1 MLRRMIIFLLALCCA
16 FAGYAYAE
24 TIELE
29 NGLTA
34 ERKNGYWTLLDAS
47 GHILMEKLTAQPQFR
62 GSYAV
67 VKLGTGIKEEGL
79 SSEDVEVSRRGL
91 IDDRGKICIPPEY
104 DQMALINDSG
114 TVAAEK
120 NGLYGMLDANG
131 KVLLDFKYKYINES
145 FNGHCTV
152 AVEDAHGDFAWG
164 VVDEQGKMILPAEYK
179 SIDIYPDG
187 TMIVGHAE
195 KIGDFEMNTLYG
207 YMNMAGEWIIEPRF
221 ASAEPF
227 QYGYAPVRM
236 RVTIRDPFSD
246 TGRAR
251 RWGLIDARGEFVL
264 PAEFDGIDSVSE
276 DGTVSA
282 YKEDGEILFRLS
294 EKGAE
299 EVKKVAGDLVLEDYM
314 PFTGGKVA
322 KLNGEPTLEKRAS
335 SRHGYPRLDGA
346 TALFPVYA
354 AVVEAVYPD
363 ETRYEEAYAA
373 DKKTLVTCTKTNKA
387 YDRLIAGEADI
398 IFCAGPS
405 DAQIAA
411 AAAKGVEFELTPF
424 GKEAFVFIVNKDN
437 PLENITVEQI
447 QQVYSG
453 QITQWD
459 ALNVSGLDEII
470 AYQRPDNSGSQ
481 TALERLMGDI
491 PIMDAPSEYIPT
503 GMEDILENIEYRNL
517 PNAIGYTFRFFC
529 TEMVGS
535 DVKLLGI
542 DGAAPTIENIRSDA
556 YPITSTL
563 YMVTRKG
570 EDNPNVQSLMDWV
583 LSAQGRE
590 LIEKSGYVAME

>member
-264 PAEFDGIDSVSE
+264 PAEFDGIDLFSE
-276 DGTVSA
+276 QRHDTVFSQYGTG
-282 YKEDGEILFRLS
+282 K
-294 EKGAE
+294 KGTYM
-299 EVKKVAGDLVLEDYM
+299 VAS
-314 PFTGGKVA
+314 
-322 KLNGEPTLEKRAS
+322 N
-335 SRHGYPRLDGA
+335 H
-346 TALFPVYA
+346 
-354 AVVEAVYPD
+354 
-363 ETRYEEAYAA
+363 
-373 DKKTLVTCTKTNKA
+373 
-387 YDRLIAGEADI
+387 DRL
-398 IFCAGPS
+398 
-405 DAQIAA
+405 
-411 AAAKGVEFELTPF
+411 
-424 GKEAFVFIVNKDN
+424 
-437 PLENITVEQI
+437 
-447 QQVYSG
+447 VYSG
-453 QITQWD
+453 PADKFFYFDTIPEDTNKYDENSPRVMELKEQLIRYMESDCCDENTAATAD
-459 ALNVSGLDEII
+459 DVSGVNKFPYGPKRADHLMRQQE
-470 AYQRPDNSGSQ
+470 
-481 TALERLMGDI
+481 ERACI
-491 PIMDAPSEYIPT
+491 PE
-503 GMEDILENIEYRNL
+503 
-517 PNAIGYTFRFFC
+517 GYT
-529 TEMVGS
+529 
-535 DVKLLGI
+535 I
-542 DGAAPTIENIRSDA
+542 D
-556 YPITSTL
+556 L
-563 YMVTRKG
+563 
-570 EDNPNVQSLMDWV
+570 
-583 LSAQGRE
+583 
-590 LIEKSGYVAME
+590 